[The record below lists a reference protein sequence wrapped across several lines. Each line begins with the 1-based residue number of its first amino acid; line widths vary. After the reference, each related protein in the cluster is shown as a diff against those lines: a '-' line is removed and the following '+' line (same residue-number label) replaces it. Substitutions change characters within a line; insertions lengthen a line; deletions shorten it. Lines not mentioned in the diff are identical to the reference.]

1 MSKVDFIIK
10 QFNKISEDPYPEY
23 PYQKFINRLF
33 NNDMVRFFTWANSK
47 GRFEDLDP
55 ELIEDEFYGDYLK
68 FLYNTSIDEF
78 HEEVLNHND
87 VKNGSDGF
95 YIEIYDR
102 EDLLPLYCDNYR
114 DFSEQDAAKRVF
126 SEDFVDYAYYFN
138 EGSVHQYVVDDLN
151 ENNLKSLK
159 ERILKELGNEQIE
172 PETSLLE
179 DIAEEQGQDFVTLNL
194 EVLSRILSDEKSTDK
209 ILSGTYIESDLWG
222 LYNQSSNYAYEEE
235 TTQEVMGGLKEYF
248 DSWNWETVTKGE
260 KDYEVFKLKVSD
272 LDGDILKMLDNG
284 EDIRDYSN
292 YISILERLISEGD
305 RQCISFRI
313 PEYPD
318 YTLLKK
324 NINELFGDYV

>member
-23 PYQKFINRLF
+23 PYQRFINRLF

-47 GRFEDLDP
+47 GKFEDLDS
-55 ELIEDEFYGDYLK
+55 ELIENEFYDDYLK
-68 FLYNTSIDEF
+68 FLYNTTHDEF
-78 HEEVLNHND
+78 YEEVLKHND
-87 VKNGSDGF
+87 VKKESDGF
-95 YIEIYDR
+95 YIEIYDQD
-102 EDLLPLYCDNYR
+102 DLLPLYCDNYR
-114 DFSEQDAAKRVF
+114 DFSEEDAARRVF
-126 SEDFVDYAYYFN
+126 SENFVDYTYYFN
-138 EGSVHQYVVDDLN
+138 DGSVHQYVVDDLN
-151 ENNLKSLK
+151 EDNLKSLK

-172 PETSLLE
+172 PNTPLLE
-179 DIAEEQGQDFVTLNL
+179 DIAEEQGQDYVTLNF
-194 EVLSRILSDEKSTDK
+194 EVLGRILSDEKSTDK
-209 ILSGTYIESDLWG
+209 ILSGTDIESNLWG

-235 TTQEVMGGLKEYF
+235 LTELVMAGLNQYF
-248 DSWNWETVTKGE
+248 ESWNWENVRGE
-260 KDYEVFKLKVSD
+260 KNYDVFRLKISD

-292 YISILERLISEGD
+292 YISILERLISEDD